1 MTLTPP
7 CPDQHPALRQ
17 ALVQQ
22 ANRLVP
28 LGLAS
33 GTSGNL
39 SVRVTLQDGADGML
53 ITPSGMPY
61 EMLRPEHIVPVRFS
75 GAGTADWP
83 ADQLP
88 SSEWLMHQAV
98 YQARPEAGA
107 VVHGHPTHATVLA
120 IQGQHIPAIH
130 YMIAAAGG
138 PSVRCAPY
146 RTYGTA
152 ELSQVALQALDGR
165 KACLLAHHGLLAFE
179 RDLAKAMWL
188 AREVETLAQ
197 QYLAALQ
204 LAAASG
210 STVAVLPDDEIARV
224 VEKFKGYGL
233 NARTGA

>member
-1 MTLTPP
+1 MA
-7 CPDQHPALRQ
+7 DRAGGHAALREQ
-17 ALVQQ
+17 LVQQ
-22 ANRLVP
+22 ARQLVP

-39 SVRVTLQDGADGML
+39 SVRVTLDDGGDGML

-61 EMLRPEHIVPVRFS
+61 EALRPEHIVPVRFT
-75 GAGTADWP
+75 GPGTADWP
-83 ADQLP
+83 AAQLP
-88 SSEWLMHQAV
+88 SSEWLMHQAI
-98 YQARPEAGA
+98 YQSRAEAGA

-120 IQGQHIPAIH
+120 IQGLAIPAIH

-138 PSVRCAPY
+138 PGIRCAPY
-146 RTYGTA
+146 RTYGTP
-152 ELSQVALQALDGR
+152 ELSQVAVAALDGR

-204 LAAASG
+204 LAAATG
-210 STVAVLPDDEIARV
+210 STVSVLPDDEIARV

-233 NARTGA
+233 NARAASL